1 MKISIKN
8 LGALEQA
15 EFEIGNLTIIC
26 GANNTGKTYATHA
39 VYGFFDFLR
48 TASNFSVEQSILNK
62 LFNVG
67 SVQIKLNTYT
77 DNLQKQIDR
86 LARQYSKQLYRVFA
100 GTERLFKNTL
110 LSMKI
115 PQPVRLDS
123 KERIKITFGSSEK
136 EILQIE
142 SRDND
147 ILEVRLIISDKDE
160 LPPAHIVS
168 SMIED
173 AVRKSIFG
181 SLIPKPYIASAERT
195 GAAIFQKELDF
206 TRNRLI
212 DLLGDKESKL
222 APLRLLGRFKGE
234 YPIAVRK
241 NVDFIRDI
249 PNITNRE
256 SYISKE
262 YPNLLKVFSDII
274 GGDYNVTKEGEI
286 KYVPAGNKR
295 TKLALVES
303 SSAVRS
309 LLDIGFYLR
318 HIAQKGNL
326 LMVDEPELNLHPA
339 NQRRIARLFACLVN
353 IGIKV
358 FITTHSDYII
368 KELNTLIMLNQN
380 KRHLKQIIKDEK
392 YSETELL
399 LADKVKVYIAKENLV
414 LKKGNTRKTKCLTLV
429 SADINQELGIEVES
443 FDTTIDEMNRI
454 QEAIVWGGEDNE

>member
-1 MKISIKN
+1 
-8 LGALEQA
+8 
-15 EFEIGNLTIIC
+15 
-26 GANNTGKTYATHA
+26 
-39 VYGFFDFLR
+39 
-48 TASNFSVEQSILNK
+48 
-62 LFNVG
+62 
-67 SVQIKLNTYT
+67 
-77 DNLQKQIDR
+77 
-86 LARQYSKQLYRVFA
+86 
-100 GTERLFKNTL
+100 
-110 LSMKI
+110 
-115 PQPVRLDS
+115 
-123 KERIKITFGSSEK
+123 
-136 EILQIE
+136 
-142 SRDND
+142 
-147 ILEVRLIISDKDE
+147 
-160 LPPAHIVS
+160 
-168 SMIED
+168 MIED
-173 AVRKSIFG
+173 AVRKIIFG
-181 SLIPKPYIASAERT
+181 SLIPKPYIVSAERT

-212 DLLGDKESKL
+212 DLLGDKEFKL
-222 APLRLLGRFKGE
+222 TPLRLLGRFKGE

-358 FITTHSDYII
+358 FITTHSDHGFSWNG
-368 KELNTLIMLNQN
+368 K
-380 KRHLKQIIKDEK
+380 
-392 YSETELL
+392 SP
-399 LADKVKVYIAKENLV
+399 
-414 LKKGNTRKTKCLTLV
+414 
-429 SADINQELGIEVES
+429 
-443 FDTTIDEMNRI
+443 
-454 QEAIVWGGEDNE
+454 

>member
-173 AVRKSIFG
+173 AVRKTIFG

-295 TKLALVES
+295 AKLALVES

-380 KRHLKQIIKDEK
+380 KRHLKQIIKAEK